1 MGSPFWRLLLV
12 MGELFNAERAIHFG
26 RTPVTSFNILCNH
39 GQNDSKLKKQ
49 TNWKSWIRNCCDMEL
64 HPSVHPGEVA
74 LISQIQKW
82 QQCRMMFKK
91 GHRHRGL
98 TAIDKVKPTT
108 AHLLAVYAGKP
119 VQGTMP
125 KMLNYK
131 GCVAYNW
138 QEKT

>member
-1 MGSPFWRLLLV
+1 MVSLHSTISVQFFSFSCCFWKFWPNNRLAFTPFGV
-12 MGELFNAERAIHFG
+12 G
-26 RTPVTSFNILCNH
+26 TP
-39 GQNDSKLKKQ
+39 SKEIC
-49 TNWKSWIRNCCDMEL
+49 SCCDMKL
-64 HPSVHPGEVA
+64 HPSLHPGEVT
-74 LISQIQKW
+74 LMSQTHKW
-82 QQCRMMFKK
+82 QQCRMLLKK